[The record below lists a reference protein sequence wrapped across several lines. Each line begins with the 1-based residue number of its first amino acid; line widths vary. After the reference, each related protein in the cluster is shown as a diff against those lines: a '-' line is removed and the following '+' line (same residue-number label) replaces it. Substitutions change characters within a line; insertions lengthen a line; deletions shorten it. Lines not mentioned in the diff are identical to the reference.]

1 MCLAGTMLPLFACA
15 VADNADQD
23 DSLSMV
29 YAELVALLR
38 DRRQEAL
45 LEPLKAAQEAWLL
58 FRDRECDWTRWWEE
72 GSLARLER
80 ASCPGELAR
89 NRTAKL
95 RQNLEALREYEAWP
109 PVE

>member
-29 YAELVALLR
+29 YAE
-38 DRRQEAL
+38 QEAL